1 MKTTGLMTAGLFAV
15 SLAFAPA
22 FSYASPPNTFRAAKR
37 IAAKIHAGRPT
48 IYCGCRWY
56 RRGRHLAIDQAS
68 CGYRTRKN
76 ARRANRIEWEHV
88 MPAWEMGHQRQCW
101 QHGGR
106 KNCRKNDPVFRR
118 MEADL
123 FNLRP
128 SVGEANADRS
138 NYRYGMIPGE
148 ARRYGACDFE
158 VAHRVAEPRPAVR
171 GNVTRIYAYMARH
184 YGLRISRKQRRLF
197 AAWDRADPVDAD
209 ECVTNRKIAAVMGR
223 KNPFVARACRAA
235 GL

>member
-1 MKTTGLMTAGLFAV
+1 MRLNTLFSICLIAV
-15 SLAFAPA
+15 SMAMMPTLSRAD
-22 FSYASPPNTFRAAKR
+22 PPHSFRAAKK
-37 IAAKIHAGRPT
+37 IAAKIHMGRPT

-56 RRGRHLAIDQAS
+56 RSGRHLAIDQAS

-76 ARRANRIEWEHV
+76 ARRAGRVEWEHV

-106 KNCRKNDPVFRR
+106 KNCRKHDPVFRT

-138 NYRYGMIPGE
+138 NYRYGMIAGE

-171 GNVTRIYAYMARH
+171 GNVARIYAYMAEH
-184 YGLRISRKQRRLF
+184 YGLRISRKQRQLF

-209 ECVTNRKIAAVMGR
+209 ECRTNRKVAAVMGR
-223 KNPFVARACRAA
+223 KNRFVYQRCQDA